1 MNNIEQKATDDKHIP
16 NIFNYATSE
25 LSQDAFILWLLD
37 WANPQYAGCDEAL
50 CETAQNFVQLLL
62 DKTDLEI
69 SSVDCKKQEHY
80 IDAFAVINNHY
91 ALIVE
96 DKTNTS
102 EHDNQINR
110 YLEWVKKQKKYS
122 NLELHCVYYKTGNE
136 SKHKLTSLQLKYAS
150 DLQDR
155 FFRIIG
161 KEDVLNILKKTKSK
175 NAIILDYID
184 RIKHL
189 HELTNAFNKGSC
201 KDWKWETWQGFYM
214 ALENKLGKG
223 DWGYVA
229 NPSGGF
235 LGYWWHWCPL
245 TIDPTIELY
254 LQFEQN
260 KLCIKAYSKAET
272 RPLLSWSNQIEC
284 IAKNESLPIISP
296 PKRRIGKTMT
306 LAIIKL
312 EYLFD
317 IPLNFDATIKKLHDI
332 ERFVAEISRI
342 L

>member
-1 MNNIEQKATDDKHIP
+1 METP

-25 LSQDAFILWLLD
+25 LSQDAFILWFLD
-37 WANPQYAGCDEAL
+37 WANPENAKSDKSL
-50 CETAQNFVQLLL
+50 CETAQAFVRLLL
-62 DKTDLEI
+62 DKADLEI
-69 SSVDCKKQEHY
+69 SSVDCKKQEHH
-80 IDAFAVINNHY
+80 IDVFAVINNHY

-110 YLEWVKKQKKYS
+110 YSEWVKKQKDYS

-136 SKHKLTSLQLKYAS
+136 SKHKLNSLQSKYAS

-161 KEDVLNILKKTKSK
+161 KEDVLNILKDTKSP
-175 NAIILDYID
+175 NAILLDYIG

-189 HELTNAFNKGSC
+189 LELTNAFIKGSY

-214 ALENKLGKG
+214 ALEDKLSNG
-223 DWGYVA
+223 DWGYVS

-235 LGYWWHWCPL
+235 LGFWWHWCPL
-245 TIDPTIELY
+245 KNDPTIELY
-254 LQFEQN
+254 LQFEQD
-260 KLCIKAYSKAET
+260 KLCVKVYSKSET
-272 RPLLSWSNQIEC
+272 RPLLSWTDQIVKF
-284 IAKNESLPIISP
+284 AKNESLHITAPSR
-296 PKRRIGKTMT
+296 RRIGRTMT
-306 LAIIKL
+306 LAVVEL
-312 EYLFD
+312 DYLFD
-317 IPLNFDATIKKLHDI
+317 VPLNIDATIGKLHEI
-332 ERFVAEISRI
+332 EKFIDDACSI